1 MMPSAPS
8 GRRWRSGWRQRE
20 ADPLLCRF
28 LSCFSTK
35 SLAVCLL
42 EGRHR
47 QTAVLGR
54 QWARER
60 GRERCFWW
68 GAASLSRYWIQIPN
82 SRESQPQAIDKA
94 GWSQCV
100 SPNSLPIWLEKA
112 EDMMLSGH
120 TCLSSMQIKGFGSQ
134 SNDTLFFTSLCAVCV
149 MHVRLLDPSHN
160 VTSKG
165 TLQHYFRSLRTS
177 LLVPL
182 TCLSKKLGSGLFE
195 PQRSW
200 ALCERTVPVQ
210 IRVTVL
216 YGIKNANPE
225 EQSFARFALSVLVT
239 GTMVGAVAAL
249 N

>member
-42 EGRHR
+42 EGRHC

-82 SRESQPQAIDKA
+82 SRVSQPQTQAIDKA

-134 SNDTLFFTSLCAVCV
+134 SNDTLFFCLILLTTSHQKVL
-149 MHVRLLDPSHN
+149 
-160 VTSKG
+160 
-165 TLQHYFRSLRTS
+165 RST
-177 LLVPL
+177 
-182 TCLSKKLGSGLFE
+182 
-195 PQRSW
+195 
-200 ALCERTVPVQ
+200 
-210 IRVTVL
+210 I
-216 YGIKNANPE
+216 
-225 EQSFARFALSVLVT
+225 FARCVQAYWRHWPACQRNSAPDYLKRSVYEHFASEQFQFKFELRYCIELKTQILKNKASRVLLFRCLLQVQWL
-239 GTMVGAVAAL
+239 AL
-249 N
+249 WLH